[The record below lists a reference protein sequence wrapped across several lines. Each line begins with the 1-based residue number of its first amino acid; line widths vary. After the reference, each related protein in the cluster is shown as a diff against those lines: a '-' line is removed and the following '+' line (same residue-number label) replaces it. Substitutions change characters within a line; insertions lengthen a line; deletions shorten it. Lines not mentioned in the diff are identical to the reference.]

1 MLVMKAN
8 QLSALAQTSANT
20 LMPRRE
26 LTDVTMGRQSQIIKF
41 RRYSVMGPFARN
53 LSEENSGLKFKWTH
67 YPVFALRVA
76 RSSARWRQH
85 AVEFFEQ
92 LLPENRSP
100 CYAGAMTPPIDNAR
114 ACGAETRRPWA
125 RQKYITTMSFNQ
137 AIRKKEKIAWGVG
150 ATS

>member
-8 QLSALAQTSANT
+8 QLSVLAQTSANA

-67 YPVFALRVA
+67 YRYSLSASRVHPRGDA
-76 RSSARWRQH
+76 SMLSS
-85 AVEFFEQ
+85 FSSNCF
-92 LLPENRSP
+92 
-100 CYAGAMTPPIDNAR
+100 
-114 ACGAETRRPWA
+114 
-125 RQKYITTMSFNQ
+125 
-137 AIRKKEKIAWGVG
+137 RKIEAHDTL
-150 ATS
+150 AP